1 MVKYMCKTDIYEI
14 LRRNIIYY
22 RKQKNL
28 TQKELA
34 DKMDIDYG
42 FLRKVESKKVKK
54 NLSLDNVMKAAEV
67 LGVDLPK
74 FFEKRDES

>member
-74 FFEKRDES
+74 FFEKRDEL

>member
-67 LGVDLPK
+67 LEVDLPK
-74 FFEKRDES
+74 FFEKRDEL

>member
-1 MVKYMCKTDIYEI
+1 MVICMSKTDIYEI

-22 RKQKNL
+22 RKQQKL

-42 FLRKVESKKVKK
+42 FLRKVESKKIKK
-54 NLSLDNVMKAAEV
+54 NFSFDNVMKVSEV

-74 FFEKRDES
+74 FFEERDEP

>member
-54 NLSLDNVMKAAEV
+54 NLSLDNVMKVAEV
-67 LGVDLPK
+67 LEVDLPK

>member
-67 LGVDLPK
+67 LEVDLPK